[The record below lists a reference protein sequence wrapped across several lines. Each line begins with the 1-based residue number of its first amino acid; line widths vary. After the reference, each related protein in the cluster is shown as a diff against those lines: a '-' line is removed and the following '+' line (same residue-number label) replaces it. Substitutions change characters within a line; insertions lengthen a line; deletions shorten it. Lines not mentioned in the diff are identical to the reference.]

1 MGASQKKKKEGAWV
15 FCRTDSMH
23 VRSDRAGM
31 ARCRFRPVFG
41 GALRLRGGRRSS
53 RRPWRR
59 VGSDDRISARVMDA
73 WFFIY
78 FSLLRFFSPFFSIL

>member
-1 MGASQKKKKEGAWV
+1 MPRKKKKEGAWV

-73 WFFIY
+73 
-78 FSLLRFFSPFFSIL
+78 